1 MPSLA
6 IRHKLIGIVA
16 LLLIPIALLAWLFV
30 DQSRKD
36 VTFAAKEAD
45 ARKRYGILKQ
55 AETQL
60 IETECVVAPVY
71 HYVGVQ
77 FYQADFLGGVEA
89 NLIDEHPL
97 RCMFWKQTPPR
108 LQKSAGAASR

>member
-45 ARKRYGILKQ
+45 G
-55 AETQL
+55 
-60 IETECVVAPVY
+60 VAYLREVWPVLAAATAIDTTRLA
-71 HYVGVQ
+71 GPPATAA
-77 FYQADFLGGVEA
+77 FADKA
-89 NLIDEHPL
+89 
-97 RCMFWKQTPPR
+97 
-108 LQKSAGAASR
+108 